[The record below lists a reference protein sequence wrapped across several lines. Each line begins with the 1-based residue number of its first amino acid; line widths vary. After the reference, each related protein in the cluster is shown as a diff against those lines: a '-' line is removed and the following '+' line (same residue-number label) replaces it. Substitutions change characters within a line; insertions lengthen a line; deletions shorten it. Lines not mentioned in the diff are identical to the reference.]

1 MLEVSNVHAGYFK
14 GVDILEGL
22 TLKVDKQSVTSII
35 GPNGSGKSTLLKTI
49 YGILRPSKGSIL
61 FQDRSIVGLNQ
72 VDLLSLGLAFIPQ
85 ERTVFPLMSVQE
97 NLEVAAKTVLRN
109 NLQVKEAM
117 DHIYHAFPKLGERK
131 QVRAGR
137 LSGGEQ
143 KMVEIARALMFRPK
157 LVMLDE
163 PTAGL
168 SPRLSAQVYEE
179 IRKMREQ
186 GITVALVDQN
196 VKEAIQAADYVY
208 AMEAG
213 RVKME
218 GNGSDLRSK
227 VDGIVKMWL
236 RA

>member
-1 MLEVSNVHAGYFK
+1 MLEVSGIHVGYFK
-14 GVDILEGL
+14 GIDILESL
-22 TLKVDKQSVTSII
+22 SLKVDKHSITSVI

-61 FQDRSIVGLNQ
+61 FEARNIVGLNQ
-72 VDLLSLGLAFIPQ
+72 VDLLNLGLAFIPQ
-85 ERTVFPLMSVQE
+85 ERTVFPLMSVNE
-97 NLEVAAKTVLRN
+97 NLEVAAQTVLRST
-109 NLQVKEAM
+109 LKAREAIT
-117 DHIYHAFPKLGERK
+117 HVYEEFPKLKERR

-143 KMVEIARALMFRPK
+143 KMIEIARALMFKPK

-168 SPRLSAQVYEE
+168 SPRLSAQVYEQ
-179 IRKMREQ
+179 IRKMRDQ

-196 VKEAIQAADYVY
+196 VKEAIEAADYVY

-218 GNGSDLRSK
+218 GSGADLRSR
-227 VDGIVKMWL
+227 VDSIVKMWL

>member
-1 MLEVSNVHAGYFK
+1 MLEVSNIYAGYFK
-14 GVDILEGL
+14 GIDILESL
-22 TLKVDKQSVTSII
+22 SLKVARNTVTGVI

-49 YGILRPSKGSIL
+49 YGILRPSRGSIV
-61 FQDRSIVGLNQ
+61 FGGRNIVGLSQ

-97 NLEVAAKTVLRN
+97 NLEVAAQTVLRDN
-109 NLQVKEAM
+109 VKVKEAITN
-117 DHIYHAFPKLGERK
+117 IYEEFPKLSERK
-131 QVRAGR
+131 QIRAGR

-143 KMVEIARALMFRPK
+143 KMVEIARALMFKPT

-179 IRKMREQ
+179 IKKMREQ
-186 GITVALVDQN
+186 GVTVALVDQN
-196 VKEAIQAADYVY
+196 VKEAIQASDYVY

-218 GNGSDLRSK
+218 GSGSDLRSR
-227 VDGIVKMWL
+227 VDSIVRMWL
-236 RA
+236 RV